1 MKAEEFSSMK
11 LEVEGWPIRVT
22 TYRIGEICYAKVDNV
37 SPGALIAR
45 STGATDEEARN
56 KVLEK
61 ARVRLAA
68 TRRQWQVST

>member
-37 SPGALIAR
+37 SPGVLIAR

-68 TRRQWQVST
+68 TRRQ

>member
-1 MKAEEFSSMK
+1 MKAEEFSSVK

-61 ARVRLAA
+61 ARVCLAA
-68 TRRQWQVST
+68 TRRQ

>member
-1 MKAEEFSSMK
+1 MK